1 MVPRLGV
8 LTRAAL
14 VAYFSIAVALHVRF
28 RDLGLNAANATGL
41 AIACGAV
48 TACYV

>member
-1 MVPRLGV
+1 MV
-8 LTRAAL
+8 TCAAL

-28 RDLGLNAANATGL
+28 HDLGLNAANATGL
-41 AIACGAV
+41 AVACGAV